1 LSRAQDTLPPGRRRE
16 SSKRTITRLRRVR
29 VGILT
34 QYYPPEI
41 GAPQSRLSELAAR
54 LTVLGHETV
63 VLTALPNY
71 PQGRIYPGYRRFFV
85 REQRGGV
92 TVLRTPIWPTKS
104 VALIPRTASYLSF
117 VVSSLLF
124 GAARLPRIDV
134 LITESPPLPL
144 GVTGFLLSRLKRAR
158 WVFNVSDLWPQT
170 AIALGSLGDGRLTR
184 LAYRLEAF
192 CYRRATAVS
201 CQSREIEESINERF
215 PGVRTISFANGTD
228 TDSFSP
234 ARRSE
239 TFWQDLI
246 GDDRPVAVYAG
257 LHGAC
262 QGLDQLIEAAERIQD
277 DHLRLVLVGDG
288 PEKEALVDS
297 SSRRHL
303 RNITFLEPQPK
314 EAMPTL
320 LASADIA
327 VVALRTRLRG
337 AVPSKL
343 YEAMASGLP
352 VVLVAEGEPAE
363 ILQSTNAGI
372 AVDPG
377 DIEGI
382 ADALRQLAASESER
396 EELGTAARAAAV
408 ERFDRRPILDR
419 FIDELKRLSVTRSA
433 AP

>member
-1 LSRAQDTLPPGRRRE
+1 
-16 SSKRTITRLRRVR
+16 VR

-34 QYYPPEI
+34 QYYPPEM
-41 GAPQSRLSELAAR
+41 GAPQVRLSELAAR
-54 LTVLGHETV
+54 LTELGHETI

-71 PQGRIYPGYRRFFV
+71 PQGRIYPGYRGVLV
-85 REQRGGV
+85 REQHGDV
-92 TVLRTPIWPTKS
+92 TVLRTSIWPTKS

-117 VVSSLLF
+117 VASSLLA
-124 GAARLPRIDV
+124 GAVRLPRLDV

-144 GVTGFLLSRLKRAR
+144 GLSGFVLSRLKRAR

-170 AIALGSLGDGRLTR
+170 AIAVGSLRDDRLAE

-192 CYRRATAVS
+192 CYRRASAVS
-201 CQSREIEESINERF
+201 CQSQEIEASINERY
-215 PGVRTISFANGTD
+215 PRVHTISFVNGTD
-228 TDSFSP
+228 TARFSP

-239 TFWQDLI
+239 TFWPELV

-262 QGLDQLIEAAERIQD
+262 QGLDQLIDAAERLQND
-277 DHLRLVLVGDG
+277 PLRLVLVGDG

-297 SSRRHL
+297 SRRRHL
-303 RNITFLEPQPK
+303 RHVTFLEPQPK
-314 EAMPTL
+314 EAMPAL

-327 VVALRTRLRG
+327 VVLLRTRLPG

-363 ILQSTNAGI
+363 ILRSTNAGI
-372 AVDPG
+372 AVNPG
-377 DIEGI
+377 DLDGL
-382 ADALRQLAASESER
+382 ADALRRLAQSKDER
-396 EELGTAARAAAV
+396 ARLGAAGRAAAV

-419 FIDELKRLSVTRSA
+419 FIEELART
-433 AP
+433 